1 MLDNLSVHHIYIIFF
16 VMALCEIVTQFSFK
30 QAAQDSKNKFNH
42 FYFIGLLTI
51 NITYFLY
58 YKIIRTG
65 KHLSVI
71 HAIHHTIVLLAIT
84 LGSFYIFQQKLNIY
98 QILALIGLIICTT
111 VITMNEF

>member
-1 MLDNLSVHHIYIIFF
+1 MLDNLSAHHIYILFII
-16 VMALCEIVTQFSFK
+16 MALCEILTQFSFK
-30 QAAQDSKNKFNH
+30 QAAEDSKNSFNK
-42 FYFIGLLTI
+42 FYFIGLITI

-84 LGSFYIFQQKLNIY
+84 LGSFYIFNQKLNFY
-98 QILALIGLIICTT
+98 QILALIGLIISTS
-111 VITMNEF
+111 VITMNEY

>member
-1 MLDNLSVHHIYIIFF
+1 
-16 VMALCEIVTQFSFK
+16 MALCEIMTQFCFK
-30 QAAQDSKNKFNH
+30 QAAQDTKNNYNH

-84 LGSFYIFQQKLNIY
+84 LGSYYIFKQQLNLY
-98 QILALIGLIICTT
+98 QMLALAGLILCTT
-111 VITMNEF
+111 IITMNEN